1 MHYSKSQQETIDAI
15 ARSYGRAAGYPGH
28 QDIYTIF
35 DSAMRTAAE
44 HRKDARS
51 TFDGL
56 ADKLREEFNQN
67 VEPLAEKCPEALR
80 ILRNYKANVAKFV
93 IQDQLRAS

>member
-1 MHYSKSQQETIDAI
+1 MQYSKSQQEIIDTI
-15 ARSYGRAAGYPGH
+15 ARSYGRAAGYTGH
-28 QDIYTIF
+28 RDVCDIF

-56 ADKLREEFNQN
+56 AAKLTGEFNQN
-67 VEPLAEKCPEALR
+67 VEPLAEKCSEALR
-80 ILRNYKANVAKFV
+80 ILRNYKANVTKFV